1 MRAPTFSFLV
11 LNFFSLICVTPALLP
26 APNLPRAEENN
37 LTELAQSKPP
47 TGSLAVSQNP
57 KKAAF
62 AAPTAML
69 LHTLCMHKLLARD
82 MHRALHRARTFCTLL
97 FIQVGVFYIQANEA
111 WSLHL
116 SSITQSVH

>member
-57 KKAAF
+57 KAKAAF
-62 AAPTAML
+62 AAPTA
-69 LHTLCMHKLLARD
+69 CCR
-82 MHRALHRARTFCTLL
+82 
-97 FIQVGVFYIQANEA
+97 
-111 WSLHL
+111 
-116 SSITQSVH
+116 SSIAAEGGNDYDQHPPLQTNKEEKEEQKQEAERAAKKGKSK